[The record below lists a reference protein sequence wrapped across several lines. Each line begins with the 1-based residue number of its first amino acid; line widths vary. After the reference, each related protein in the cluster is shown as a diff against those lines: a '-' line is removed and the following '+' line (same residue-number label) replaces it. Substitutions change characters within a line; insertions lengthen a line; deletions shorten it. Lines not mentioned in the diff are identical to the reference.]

1 MSKLEYRKHVLEH
14 KIEELEKYH
23 DSPICPF
30 YKLTII
36 EKLLKK
42 YSFRLQRLNCL

>member
-1 MSKLEYRKHVLEH
+1 MSKLEYRKRILEH

-23 DSPICPF
+23 DGKCPF
-30 YKLTII
+30 HKLRIV
-36 EKLLKK
+36 ERLMKK